1 MTNSSPNVYE
11 TINQYFSHMD
21 DAPVGGNSIF
31 QDDRAKEKHET
42 IIMYAFRKYRAA
54 LYHSENVRRFL
65 EDESSDL
72 DSKKILDS
80 DTFTNNTRAK
90 ITVRKTADHFV
101 YELAAFFEASKSSL
115 DFIAAASSWYLNGIN
130 TDSIRTLIR
139 CVNRNTGSGIIFNVT
154 KEHLSWLKEVREYRH
169 HLVHRMIIS
178 TSIGHE
184 IHRRGQM
191 VKTSKHPVVVPEST
205 PAYFPD
211 TRRARMMED
220 EPRGLNS
227 SRFEGL
233 VKHSD
238 GTEQLIDFSIE
249 YTPAEGYVEISSL
262 MANHLNHLGKF
273 FFDMV
278 TAMKS
283 MNYTKHDK

>member
-1 MTNSSPNVYE
+1 MNNSSPNVYQ
-11 TINQYFSHMD
+11 TIDQYFSHMD
-21 DAPVGGNSIF
+21 AALVGGNSIF
-31 QDDRAKEKHET
+31 KDDRAKEKHET
-42 IIMYAFRKYRAA
+42 IIMYAFRKYCATV
-54 LYHSENVRRFL
+54 YHSENVRRFL
-65 EDESSDL
+65 ADESSDL
-72 DSKKILDS
+72 DSRKIIDS

-90 ITVRKTADHFV
+90 ISVRKTADHFV

-115 DFIAAASSWYLNGIN
+115 DFISAASSWYLNGIN

-139 CVNRNTGSGIIFNVT
+139 CVDRNIGSGIIFNVT
-154 KEHLSWLKEVREYRH
+154 KQHFSWLKQVREYRH

-184 IHRRGQM
+184 VHRRGQI

-211 TRRARMMED
+211 TRRTRMMED

-227 SRFEGL
+227 THFEGF

-238 GTEQLIDFSIE
+238 GTEQLIDFSNE
-249 YTPAEGYVEISSL
+249 YNPAEGYVEIYSL
-262 MANHLNHLGKF
+262 MAKHLNYLGKF
-273 FFDMV
+273 FCEMIM
-278 TAMKS
+278 AMKS
-283 MNYTKHDK
+283 MNYKKQDQ

>member
-1 MTNSSPNVYE
+1 MNNSSPNVYE
-11 TINQYFSHMD
+11 IIDQYFSHMD
-21 DAPVGGNSIF
+21 DAPVGGHSIF

-54 LYHSENVRRFL
+54 FYHSENVRRFL
-65 EDESSDL
+65 ANESSDL
-72 DSKKILDS
+72 DSRKLLDS
-80 DTFTNNTRAK
+80 NTFTNNTRAK
-90 ITVRKTADHFV
+90 ISVRKTADHFV

-115 DFIAAASSWYLNGIN
+115 DFIAAASSWYLNSIN
-130 TDSIRTLIR
+130 TASILTLIR
-139 CVNRNTGSGIIFNVT
+139 CVDRNTGKGNIFNVT
-154 KEHLSWLKEVREYRH
+154 KQHLSWLKQIRKYRH

-184 IHRRGQM
+184 VHRRGQI

-227 SRFEGL
+227 TRFEGF

-238 GTEQLIDFSIE
+238 GTEQLIDFSNE

-262 MANHLNHLGKF
+262 MAKHLNHLGKF
-273 FFDMV
+273 FCDMI
-278 TAMKS
+278 TAMKG
-283 MNYTKHDK
+283 MNYKKHDQ